1 MMKNKISDIS
11 PIIKTWY
18 AKDKWHVKIVYGKR
32 KLTSLRKFDSES
44 EAIERAKIF
53 ISLYFK

>member
-1 MMKNKISDIS
+1 MKTKLDDIS
-11 PIIKTWY
+11 PTIKTWY

-32 KLTSLRKFDSES
+32 EYTSLREFDSEL

-53 ISLYFK
+53 IGLLFK